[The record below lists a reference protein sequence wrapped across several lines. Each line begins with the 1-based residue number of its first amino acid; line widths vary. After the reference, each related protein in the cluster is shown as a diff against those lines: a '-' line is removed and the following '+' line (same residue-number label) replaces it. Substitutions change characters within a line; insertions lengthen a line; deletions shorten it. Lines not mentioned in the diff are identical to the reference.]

1 MPCHIRSTSVSAP
14 RPHPSQTVPQL
25 PAQAVLDLAKPA
37 ERKAHDFLL
46 RMSSG
51 PDTSWKL
58 LALCRQESVLLC
70 VVRWVRC
77 KRSPTPFSLVEISL
91 VEQAVYWSDYA
102 TAAAARVELL
112 RCTLAAPR
120 AEARHD

>member
-1 MPCHIRSTSVSAP
+1 M
-14 RPHPSQTVPQL
+14 
-25 PAQAVLDLAKPA
+25 PAQAVLDLSKSA

-70 VVRWVRC
+70 AVQWVRC
-77 KRSPTPFSLVEISL
+77 KTSPKPFSLVEISL
-91 VEQAVYWSDYA
+91 VEQAVHWRDYT
-102 TAAAARVELL
+102 TAAAARAELL

-120 AEARHD
+120 AEACHE